1 MKDWKE
7 IKLENLGEI
16 ITGKTPSRRNP
27 EDWGNEMLFITPTD
41 YGGYR
46 KFAYFSNRN
55 LSRKGIKR
63 LKNKVLPKNSILVTC
78 IGSQMGLVVMNKKKA
93 ITNQQINSIIPKSE
107 IADHNFLYYTLKGMQ
122 SRLRVLA
129 SGGTAVPILNKGD
142 FEKIKILLPPLPE
155 QRAIAAVLSSLD
167 DKIDLLHRQNETLE
181 AMAETLF
188 REWFIEQ
195 ADEDWEEGTLGDEFE
210 IIMGQSPPGSSYNEE
225 GIGTPMYQGNRD
237 FGFRFPT
244 NRVFTV
250 QPKRFAQKYD
260 TLISVRAPVG
270 AQNMANEVCCIGR
283 GVSAFRYK
291 NDPGNYTYTFYK
303 LKSLMNEIKQYNQ
316 TGTVFGSISK
326 TDFQQMKVLVP
337 KEEDIQVFQN
347 IAKPIDKRINNN
359 SEQIRTLTQLRDTLL
374 PKLMSGEIRVKET
387 EVITD

>member
-195 ADEDWEEGTLGDEFE
+195 ADEDWEEGTLDDLIEIKYGKAHRKLLDGNIPVYGSGGIMRYANKALYKKESVLIPRKGTLNNVIYINKPFWTVDTMFYTEMKKPNTAKFIYQFIKTINLVSMNVGSAVPSITTKVLRSIPIKIPTDAFFE
-210 IIMGQSPPGSSYNEE
+210 IFENSINPL
-225 GIGTPMYQGNRD
+225 YQKKEIN
-237 FGFRFPT
+237 
-244 NRVFTV
+244 
-250 QPKRFAQKYD
+250 
-260 TLISVRAPVG
+260 
-270 AQNMANEVCCIGR
+270 
-283 GVSAFRYK
+283 
-291 NDPGNYTYTFYK
+291 
-303 LKSLMNEIKQYNQ
+303 KS
-316 TGTVFGSISK
+316 
-326 TDFQQMKVLVP
+326 
-337 KEEDIQVFQN
+337 
-347 IAKPIDKRINNN
+347 
-359 SEQIRTLTQLRDTLL
+359 QIRTLTQLRDTLL